1 MDSASPVDLAPW
13 RAQLPEALQLDIAPV
28 ADHLADLPVA
38 EQALVV
44 AAVRS
49 RREEFSSARHL
60 AHHML
65 AREGVALQP
74 ILCDLDRSPLW
85 PKGWLGS
92 LTHGRKWCAAALAP
106 MGKAVDGVGIDLEEV
121 RPIQEDL
128 FGEILTPSE
137 LERWTKQSSPGDL
150 AHRALACFSI
160 KEAVYKAMHAVGN
173 QGLGFQ
179 AMEVLRFEPTGKVHI
194 QAHDDLLRRLEGRAL
209 PQVLYLRQN
218 DVHLSLAWLSSDVA
232 SAP

>member
-1 MDSASPVDLAPW
+1 MDSPCPVDLASW
-13 RAQLPEALQLDIAPV
+13 RAQLPEALRLDIAPV
-28 ADHLADLPVA
+28 ADHLSDLPVA

-60 AHHML
+60 AHRML
-65 AREGVALQP
+65 SREGVALQP
-74 ILCDLDRSPLW
+74 ILCGLDRSPLW

-106 MGKAVDGVGIDLEEV
+106 IGKAMDGVGIDLEEV
-121 RPIQEDL
+121 RPIREDL

-137 LERWTKQSSPGDL
+137 RKRWTEQSSPNSL
-150 AHRALACFSI
+150 ADRVLACFSI
-160 KEAVYKAMHAVGN
+160 KEAVYKAMHPVGN
-173 QGLGFQ
+173 HGLGFQ
-179 AMEVLRFEPTGKVHI
+179 AMEVLRFDPTGKVHL
-194 QAHDDLLRRLEGRAL
+194 QAHDDLLQRLAGRAL
-209 PQVLYLRQN
+209 PQVLHLRQN
-218 DVHLSLAWLSSDVA
+218 DVHLSLAWLGSDVG